1 MNGSS
6 LFSSE
11 EIPLKTSLGLPLVR
25 RESVS
30 LYMSCED
37 TGCDDGLSLTGQQF
51 RPKSANVKICPWIFM
66 KRLPRPYDLLLC
78 GHFTVT

>member
-37 TGCDDGLSLTGQQF
+37 TGCDDGLSLTGHSSGLKAQ
-51 RPKSANVKICPWIFM
+51 M
-66 KRLPRPYDLLLC
+66 
-78 GHFTVT
+78 

>member
-11 EIPLKTSLGLPLVR
+11 EIPPKTSLGLPLVR

-30 LYMSCED
+30 LYVSCED
-37 TGCDDGLSLTGQQF
+37 TGCHDGLSLTGHSSGLK
-51 RPKSANVKICPWIFM
+51 RKRKDLPRIFM
-66 KRLPRPYDLLLC
+66 KRLPTL
-78 GHFTVT
+78 